1 MAENTE
7 RTGRSTSQTVKALL
21 ELRELILGG
30 ELKPG
35 DRISELSIVERLGVS
50 RTPVRTALVRLA
62 EEGFIEEIPSGGFAV
77 KGFSERDV
85 FDAIDLRGLLE
96 GMAARLAA
104 ERGLAAGDLAPI
116 RDVLA
121 ATDALIAG
129 AGDDGDEGDNEEFFS
144 GYVALNGRF
153 HEMLWALSDSPVVI
167 RQIERVSAL
176 PFASHN
182 GFVMAQSAGGEAR
195 AILAVAQDQH
205 RCVVDAIEAR
215 EGARAEALMRE
226 HARLASRNLRMV
238 LRNRARMDLVKG
250 GSLIRGFG

>member
-1 MAENTE
+1 MAENTD
-7 RTGRSTSQTVKALL
+7 RAGRSASQTVKALL

-30 ELKPG
+30 ELRPG
-35 DRISELSIVERLGVS
+35 DRISELAIVERLGVS

-104 ERGLAAGDLAPI
+104 ERSLSTGDLAPI

-121 ATDALIAG
+121 ATDALIAE
-129 AGDDGDEGDNEEFFS
+129 AGDNEEFFS

-153 HEMLWALSDSPVVI
+153 HEMLWALSDSPVVV

-182 GFVMAQSAGGEAR
+182 GFVMAQSAAGEAR
-195 AILAVAQDQH
+195 TILAVAQDQH

-226 HARLASRNLRMV
+226 HARLASRNLRTV
-238 LRNRARMDLVKG
+238 LRNRTRMDLVKG
-250 GSLIRGFG
+250 GSLIR

>member
-1 MAENTE
+1 MADNTD
-7 RTGRSTSQTVKALL
+7 RAGRSASQTVKALL

-30 ELKPG
+30 GLRPG
-35 DRISELSIVERLGVS
+35 DRISELAIVERLGVS
-50 RTPVRTALVRLA
+50 RTPVRAALVRLA
-62 EEGFIEEIPSGGFAV
+62 DEGFLEDIPSGGFAV

-121 ATDALIAG
+121 ATDALIA
-129 AGDDGDEGDNEEFFS
+129 ESGDNEEFFS

-153 HEMLWALSDSPVVI
+153 HEMLWTLSDSPVVI

-182 GFVMAQSAGGEAR
+182 GFVMAQSAAGEAR

-205 RCVVDAIEAR
+205 RCVIDAIEVR

-238 LRNRARMDLVKG
+238 LRNRTRMDLVKG
-250 GSLIRGFG
+250 GSLIRG